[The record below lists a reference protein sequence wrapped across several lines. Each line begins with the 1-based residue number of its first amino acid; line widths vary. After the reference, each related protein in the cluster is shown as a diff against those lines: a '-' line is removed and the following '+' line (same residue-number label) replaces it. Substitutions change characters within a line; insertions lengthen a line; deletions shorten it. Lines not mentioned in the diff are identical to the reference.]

1 MTPTHLV
8 NQLKSGLVLLALV
21 HQFDVHRGEGRGGGG
36 QDDRGRGGDG
46 GSLCASEMCVHAA
59 RSTARVDDHTSR
71 LASRTVRRRRRRES
85 EFEFDGCGRPPAISI
100 DRPIRDRGDL
110 ELDERWAT
118 RREVARRARVD
129 RIGVNRP
136 LRSVVGRGSGRRAR
150 RATGRHSSSRVS
162 RGGLAYPRAI
172 ESFERHRGRAR
183 RVPCSPPRRGRSW
196 RPSWTS
202 RRPFGR

>member
-1 MTPTHLV
+1 MRAGNVCT
-8 NQLKSGLVLLALV
+8 
-21 HQFDVHRGEGRGGGG
+21 RGAI
-36 QDDRGRGGDG
+36 DG
-46 GSLCASEMCVHAA
+46 A
-59 RSTARVDDHTSR
+59 RRRPH
-71 LASRTVRRRRRRES
+71 LASRVSHRSSSSSSSRVRIRIRIRWVRTNPR
-85 EFEFDGCGRPPAISI
+85 DSI

>member
-1 MTPTHLV
+1 MTAVAAATEAACARPKCVYT
-8 NQLKSGLVLLALV
+8 
-21 HQFDVHRGEGRGGGG
+21 RR
-36 QDDRGRGGDG
+36 DRRR
-46 GSLCASEMCVHAA
+46 AS
-59 RSTARVDDHTSR
+59 TTTPRVSR
-71 LASRTVRRRRRRES
+71 LAPFVVVVVASPNSNSNPMGRTNPR
-85 EFEFDGCGRPPAISI
+85 DSI

-150 RATGRHSSSRVS
+150 RATGRHSSSCVS

>member
-1 MTPTHLV
+1 MFTEAKAGAVVDKMTAVAAATE
-8 NQLKSGLVLLALV
+8 AACA
-21 HQFDVHRGEGRGGGG
+21 RGK
-36 QDDRGRGGDG
+36 
-46 GSLCASEMCVHAA
+46 CVYT
-59 RSTARVDDHTSR
+59 RRD
-71 LASRTVRRRRRRES
+71 RRRASTTTPRVSHRSSSSSSSRVRIRIRIRWVRTNPR
-85 EFEFDGCGRPPAISI
+85 DSI